1 MSRAK
6 RALAAF
12 LLLAGAAYAGICIYM
27 WGTQRSLIFQPETTV
42 RRTPADM
49 GIEFRP
55 VSISIAGKGA
65 VSAWWLPATAAPPK
79 SAAILYLRGND
90 GNLGGE
96 VERLAT
102 LRRLGL
108 PVLAI
113 DYRGYGASSGPS
125 PSEATIYEDATAAW
139 DHLVLTERIDPRR
152 IIVYGHSLGGAVAV
166 ELALRRPP
174 ACAVVL
180 ESTFTAMAEMG
191 RHRYPLLPVNW
202 LLTERFD
209 TASKIS
215 RLNLPMLFVHGKN
228 DDIVPFEMS
237 ERLFRAA
244 GEAKQM
250 LLIEGAGHEDALMIG
265 ARDVA
270 AAIQRLLQRCGGR

>member
-12 LLLAGAAYAGICIYM
+12 LLLAGAAYAGICVYM
-27 WGTQRSLIFQPETTV
+27 WWGQRSLIFQPDATV
-42 RRTPADM
+42 RRTPADV

-55 VSISIAGKGA
+55 TSISIAGKGA
-65 VSAWWLPATAAPPK
+65 VSAWWLPGTAGPPK
-79 SAAILYLRGND
+79 SVAILYLRGND
-90 GNLGGE
+90 RNLGAE
-96 VERLAT
+96 VDRLAT

-113 DYRGYGASSGPS
+113 DYRGYGASSGP
-125 PSEATIYEDATAAW
+125 PPWEMTIYEDAMAAW
-139 DHLVLTERIDPRR
+139 DHLVLTEKIDPNR

-166 ELALRRPP
+166 ELALHRPP
-174 ACAVVL
+174 ACAIVL

-191 RHRYPLLPVNW
+191 RRRYPLLPVDW

-209 TASKIS
+209 TSSKIT

-244 GEAKQM
+244 GEPKQM
-250 LLIEGAGHEDALMIG
+250 LLIEGAGHLDALMIG
-265 ARDVA
+265 AQRVA
-270 AAIQRLLQRCGGR
+270 PAIEHLLQRCGGR